1 MLYQL
6 SVIFVLAV
14 AWVLIARRAALVV
27 GLVDKPNARKQHLGH
42 IPLVGGIAVYLTLML
57 MTLWQPAW
65 LPESTIYLLCITA
78 LVVLG
83 VLDDRFDLPVAPRV
97 MVQGGIA
104 LAMMLAAGMQLSSL
118 GYVWGHQEVMLGY
131 GALLLTPLAVWG
143 AINAYNMV
151 DGIDGQLGALSCVTF
166 VALAIV
172 FGLGGREDLALWCLG
187 LIAALAAYLLF
198 NLSLF
203 GARSKIFMGDAGSMV
218 IGFSVLWLVLLATQG
233 TAGGDAPGDRAVA
246 DRHSSDGHGDG
257 DGAPPA
263 APPKPIQSGA
273 RSFAPYS
280 DASRTE
286 CAPGAGDEHHAG
298 GDAGLHRH
306 LQMRRGLNARQALAM
321 STMLA
326 VTLACIGICSE
337 VLKLQESLMLV
348 AFLLCFCGYFALLR
362 EPRQAT
368 VFSDNPTVG
377 R

>member
-42 IPLVGGIAVYLTLML
+42 IPLVGGIAVYLTLTL

-65 LPESTIYLLCITA
+65 LPDSAVYLLCVTA

-83 VLDDRFDLPVAPRV
+83 VLDDRFDLPVAPRE
-97 MVQGGIA
+97 
-104 LAMMLAAGMQLSSL
+104 LSSL

-166 VALAIV
+166 VALAIL

-187 LIAALAAYLLF
+187 LIVALAAYLLF

-203 GARSKIFMGDAGSMV
+203 GARNKIFMGDAGSMV

-233 TAGGDAPGDRAVA
+233 PQSVMRPVTALWLIAIPLMDMVTVMVR
-246 DRHSSDGHGDG
+246 RLLRR
-257 DGAPPA
+257 
-263 APPKPIQSGA
+263 QSP
-273 RSFAPYS
+273 FK
-280 DASRTE
+280 
-286 CAPGAGDEHHAG
+286 AGRDHLHHI
-298 GDAGLHRH
+298 L
-306 LQMRRGLNARQALAM
+306 MRRGLNARQALAM

-326 VTLACIGICSE
+326 VTLACVGICSE

-348 AFLLCFCGYFALLR
+348 AFLLCFCGYFAMLR

-368 VFSDNPTVG
+368 VLRDNPSVG

>member
-166 VALAIV
+166 VALAI
-172 FGLGGREDLALWCLG
+172 
-187 LIAALAAYLLF
+187 
-198 NLSLF
+198 
-203 GARSKIFMGDAGSMV
+203 
-218 IGFSVLWLVLLATQG
+218 
-233 TAGGDAPGDRAVA
+233 
-246 DRHSSDGHGDG
+246 
-257 DGAPPA
+257 
-263 APPKPIQSGA
+263 
-273 RSFAPYS
+273 
-280 DASRTE
+280 
-286 CAPGAGDEHHAG
+286 
-298 GDAGLHRH
+298 
-306 LQMRRGLNARQALAM
+306 
-321 STMLA
+321 
-326 VTLACIGICSE
+326 
-337 VLKLQESLMLV
+337 
-348 AFLLCFCGYFALLR
+348 
-362 EPRQAT
+362 
-368 VFSDNPTVG
+368 
-377 R
+377 

>member
-14 AWVLIARRAALVV
+14 AWVLIVRPAALVV

-233 TAGGDAPGDRAVA
+233 PQAVMRPVTALWLIAIPLMDMVTVMVR
-246 DRHSSDGHGDG
+246 RLLRR
-257 DGAPPA
+257 
-263 APPKPIQSGA
+263 QSP
-273 RSFAPYS
+273 FK
-280 DASRTE
+280 
-286 CAPGAGDEHHAG
+286 AGRDHLHHI
-298 GDAGLHRH
+298 L
-306 LQMRRGLNARQALAM
+306 MRRGLNARQALAM

>member
-42 IPLVGGIAVYLTLML
+42 IPLVGGIAVYLTLTL

-65 LPESTIYLLCITA
+65 LPDSAVYLLCVTA
-78 LVVLG
+78 LVVMG

-104 LAMMLAAGMQLSSL
+104 LAMMLVAGMQLSSL

-166 VALAIV
+166 VALAIL

-187 LIAALAAYLLF
+187 LIVALAAYLLF

-203 GARSKIFMGDAGSMV
+203 GARNKIFMGDAGSMV

-233 TAGGDAPGDRAVA
+233 PQSVMRPVHRAVV
-246 DRHSSDGHGDG
+246 DRHSPDGHGDR
-257 DGAPPA
+257 DGAPPV
-263 APPKPIQSGA
+263 APPKPLQSGP
-273 RSFAPYS
+273 RSLTPYFDAPR
-280 DASRTE
+280 AQ
-286 CAPGAGDEHHAG
+286 CAPGAGNEHHAG
-298 GDAGLHRH
+298 GDAGP
-306 LQMRRGLNARQALAM
+306 A
-321 STMLA
+321 S
-326 VTLACIGICSE
+326 
-337 VLKLQESLMLV
+337 
-348 AFLLCFCGYFALLR
+348 AFAAKC
-362 EPRQAT
+362 
-368 VFSDNPTVG
+368 
-377 R
+377 